1 MITIQQ
7 LDALALQSRE
17 RGIPIIGSEKAA
29 WLLAFIQQTKPA
41 RILELGTANGY
52 SGLLL
57 SSEGGELTTIEIN
70 PLAAAE
76 AKDNFQKWHRG
87 VQIVVGDAVT
97 IVAELARAKQGWF
110 DLIFIDFAKKKYLS
124 VLKDC
129 LVLVKKGGF
138 IIADNITMPGCA
150 DFWGA
155 VQSHPLLETEFIDLG
170 DGLSCSRKI

>member
-1 MITIQQ
+1 MVTLEQF
-7 LDALALQSRE
+7 DDLALQSRK
-17 RGIPIIGSEKAA
+17 RGIPIIGPEKAA
-29 WLLAFIQQTKPA
+29 WLLELIQQVKPQ

-76 AKDNFQKWHRG
+76 AKDNFQKWHRD
-87 VQIVVGDAVT
+87 VQIVVGDAVAL
-97 IVAELARAKQGWF
+97 VAELAREKQGWF

-124 VLKDC
+124 VLEDC
-129 LVLVKKGGF
+129 LLLVKNGGF
-138 IIADNITMPGCA
+138 IIADNITMSGCA
-150 DFWGA
+150 DFREA
-155 VQSHPLLETEFIDLG
+155 VRSHPLLKTEFIDLA